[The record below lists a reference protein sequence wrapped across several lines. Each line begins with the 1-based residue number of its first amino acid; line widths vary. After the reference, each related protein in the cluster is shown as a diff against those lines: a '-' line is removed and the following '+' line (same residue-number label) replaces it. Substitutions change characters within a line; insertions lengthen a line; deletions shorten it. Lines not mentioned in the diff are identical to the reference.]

1 MRASLVVSLFAAIAL
16 QQSSLPQAPA
26 VFRSGTRLVQVNVVV
41 HKKNGEPVADL
52 KKEDFTIL
60 ERGKPQ
66 AVSFFSIDVA
76 APPPPAPSS
85 APAAVSAA
93 LLPSHTFTNLFAAR
107 AGVPTSVTV
116 VLLDLLNA
124 PPGDQMRARD
134 GVIKFLRQQ
143 LDPQDR
149 IAIFAMT
156 SHGLTLLHDY
166 TTDSAALVER
176 LRNVKS
182 HMSTDLGGSMLDSN
196 TQKELRD
203 MGLDALADA
212 EQRAADFATAD
223 RISNSISV
231 FKALAEHMAG
241 IPGRKNLV
249 WVSSGFPLSIDFDD
263 MPEVGSPMTRDKRIF
278 TAEMS
283 EAVRT
288 LNDSGIA
295 VYPVDARGV
304 FNPVIRE
311 ADIAAPSRRD
321 WGKMPSTTVTSSPTS
336 TMFVLA
342 DRTGGRFAYNT
353 NDVAGAIRGA
363 MDDSRVT
370 YTLGYYPA
378 DETPDGKFREIK
390 VSVNRPDLEVRARK
404 GYFATRQVDRSA
416 NTRLREIQG
425 AVWSPIDSTALPLTA
440 EVQLTGEHA
449 ETVQVL
455 VQIDPKAV
463 SFKKDGDRWKAELD
477 VAFVQKDAHGLKQG
491 TGGLENLSIAM
502 TEDNYKKVIEQ
513 GLIHRYRGAREPGA
527 TTLRIV
533 VRDANTASL
542 GSVTIPLSQIQ
553 RAGGLP

>member
-1 MRASLVVSLFAAIAL
+1 MRVSLVVSLAAAIGL
-16 QQSSLPQAPA
+16 QQSSPPQPPP

-41 HKKNGEPVADL
+41 HKKSGEPVADL
-52 KKEDFTIL
+52 KKGDFTIL

-66 AVSFFSIDVA
+66 EISFFSIDVA
-76 APPPPAPSS
+76 APPPPASSS
-85 APAAVSAA
+85 APAVSAA
-93 LLPSHTFTNLFAAR
+93 LLPSHTFTNVFAAR
-107 AGVPTSVTV
+107 EGVPTSVTV

-134 GVIKFLRQQ
+134 GVIKFLREQ

-149 IAIFAMT
+149 VAIFAMMG
-156 SHGLTLLHDY
+156 HGLALLHDY

-182 HMSTDLGGSMLDSN
+182 HMSTDLGGSMLDST

-212 EQRAADFATAD
+212 EQRAADFAMAD

-263 MPEVGSPMTRDKRIF
+263 MPEVGSAMTRDKRIF
-278 TAEMS
+278 TPEMS
-283 EAVRT
+283 EAIRT

-295 VYPVDARGV
+295 VYPVDARGI

-363 MDDSRVT
+363 MDDARVT

-378 DETPDGKFREIK
+378 DETHDGKFREIK
-390 VSVNRPDLEVRARK
+390 VSVNRPGTDVRARK
-404 GYFATRQVDRSA
+404 GYFATREVDRSA

-425 AVWSPIDSTALPLTA
+425 AVWSPIDATVLPVTA
-440 EVQLTGEHA
+440 EVHLTGEHA
-449 ETVQVL
+449 DTMEALVQV
-455 VQIDPKAV
+455 DPKAV

-477 VAFVQKDAHGLKQG
+477 MAFVQKDAHGLKQG
-491 TGGLENLSIAM
+491 TGGLDNLSIVM
-502 TEDNYKKVIEQ
+502 TEDSYKKVMEQ

-542 GSVTIPLSQIQ
+542 GSVTVPLNQIQ

>member
-1 MRASLVVSLFAAIAL
+1 
-16 QQSSLPQAPA
+16 
-26 VFRSGTRLVQVNVVV
+26 VQVNVVV
-41 HKKNGEPVADL
+41 HKKSGEPVADL

-66 AVSFFSIDVA
+66 AISFFSVDVSV
-76 APPPPAPSS
+76 PPLPPPSS
-85 APAAVSAA
+85 ARAVSAA
-93 LLPSHTFTNLFAAR
+93 LLPSHTFTNVFAAR
-107 AGVPTSVTV
+107 EGVPTSVTV

-149 IAIFAMT
+149 VAIFAMT
-156 SHGLTLLHDY
+156 SHGLALLHDY

-182 HMSTDLGGSMLDSN
+182 HMSSDLGGSVLDST

-212 EQRAADFATAD
+212 EQRAADFAMAD
-223 RISNSISV
+223 RITNSISV

-241 IPGRKNLV
+241 TPGRKNLV
-249 WVSSGFPLSIDFDD
+249 WVSSGFPLSIDFDE
-263 MPEVGSPMTRDKRIF
+263 MPEVGSSMTRDKRIF
-278 TAEMS
+278 TPEMS

-295 VYPVDARGV
+295 IYPVDARGV

-321 WGKMPSTTVTSSPTS
+321 WGKMPSTSVTSSPTS

-363 MDDSRVT
+363 MDDARVA

-378 DETPDGKFREIK
+378 DETQDGKFREIK
-390 VSVNRPDLEVRARK
+390 VSVNRPDMAVRARK
-404 GYFATRQVDRSA
+404 GYFATRDADRSA
-416 NTRLREIQG
+416 STRLREIQG
-425 AVWSPIDSTALPLTA
+425 AVWSPIESTALPVTA
-440 EVQLTGEHA
+440 EVQLTGERA
-449 ETVQVL
+449 DTIDAL
-455 VQIDPKAV
+455 VEVDPKSV

-477 VAFVQKDAHGLKQG
+477 IAFVQKDAHGLKQG
-491 TGGLENLSIAM
+491 AGGLDNLSIAL
-502 TEDNYKKVIEQ
+502 TEDSYKTVMEQ
-513 GLIHRYRGAREPGA
+513 GLKHRYRGAREPGA

-533 VRDANTASL
+533 VRDASTASL
-542 GSVTIPLSQIQ
+542 GSVTVPLSQIQ
-553 RAGGLP
+553 RTGGLP